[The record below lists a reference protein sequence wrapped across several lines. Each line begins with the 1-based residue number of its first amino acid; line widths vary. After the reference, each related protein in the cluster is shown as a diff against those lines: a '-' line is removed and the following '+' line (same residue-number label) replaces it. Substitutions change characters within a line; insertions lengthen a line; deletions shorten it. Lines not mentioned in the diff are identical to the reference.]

1 MRTRSSEPTKKKS
14 KWKWVIISAS
24 ILLAL
29 IITAAVVWGAG
40 VINEL
45 DSFQKKPEN
54 SIFKDIKPENT
65 VEVPKWEGKERVNI
79 LLLGGDARDAQE
91 GEIARSDSIMVASFD
106 PVTKKAHLFSVL
118 RDTYG
123 PIEGHGEGRINSA
136 ATIGGPTLAMKT
148 VGDLLGLEIQYYVY
162 TDFEG
167 FKALIDTIGGI
178 YFDVEKDMRY
188 TDNADKN
195 RYDIDLK
202 KGYQLLDGDKALQY
216 VRFRHD
222 ALSDYTRT
230 ERQRNFLKAV
240 AKELQSTWNLIR
252 MKEILE
258 SVSPYIETNLSVN
271 DMLKL
276 GQLGVE
282 SHVGGTAQ
290 IPPMELVSEEQR
302 GGASVIGIRDHDAL
316 LGFVQETL
324 SKDETVPVPSESPS
338 PDSTDASSNGGSSSS
353 YNSSSSSSQ
362 SSSSFNSS
370 SSSSR

>member
-1 MRTRSSEPTKKKS
+1 MRTRSEVPKKQKS
-14 KWKWVIISAS
+14 RWKW
-24 ILLAL
+24 L
-29 IITAAVVWGAG
+29 IITISVIVAVAIAGLVYWGVG
-40 VINEL
+40 VYSAL
-45 DSFQKKPEN
+45 DDFSKPSGE
-54 SIFKDIKPENT
+54 SIFPSVPPDKV

-79 LLLGGDARDAQE
+79 LLLGGDARDADE
-91 GEIARSDSIMVASFD
+91 NGVARSDSILVASFD
-106 PVTKKAHLFSVL
+106 PVAKKAHLFSVL
-118 RDTYG
+118 RDTYAA
-123 PIEGHGEGRINSA
+123 IDDHGKGRINSA
-136 ATIGGPTLAMKT
+136 ITMGGPNLAMKT

-167 FKALIDTIGGI
+167 FKSLIDTIGGI

-188 TDNADKN
+188 RDNADGN

-202 KGYQLLDGDKALQY
+202 KGYQLLDGEKALQY

-222 ALSDYTRT
+222 AMSDYTRT

-240 AKELQSTWNLIR
+240 ASELQSTWNLIR

-258 SVSPYIETNLSVN
+258 SVSPYIETNLSVS

-290 IPPMELVSEEQR
+290 IPPMDLVSEEHV
-302 GGASVIGIRDHDAL
+302 GGASVIGIRDTDAL
-316 LGFVQETL
+316 IGYVQEVLMSDDTIP
-324 SKDETVPVPSESPS
+324 TPSVSPNADGS
-338 PDSTDASSNGGSSSS
+338 ANDTDSERGGGTSGSSG
-353 YNSSSSSSQ
+353 
-362 SSSSFNSS
+362 S

>member
-1 MRTRSSEPTKKKS
+1 MRTRSEKPKKQKS
-14 KWKWVIISAS
+14 RWKW
-24 ILLAL
+24 L
-29 IITAAVVWGAG
+29 IITISVIVAVAIAGLIYWGVG
-40 VINEL
+40 VYSAL
-45 DSFQKKPEN
+45 DDFSKTPED
-54 SIFKDIKPENT
+54 SIFPSVPPEEA

-79 LLLGGDARDAQE
+79 LLLGGDARDADE
-91 GEIARSDSIMVASFD
+91 NGVARSDSILVASFD

-118 RDTYG
+118 RDTYAE
-123 PIEGHGEGRINSA
+123 IDDHGKGRINSA
-136 ATIGGPTLAMKT
+136 ITMGGPSLAMKT
-148 VGDLLGLEIQYYVY
+148 VSDLLGLEIQYYVY

-167 FKALIDTIGGI
+167 FKSLIDTIGGI

-188 TDNADKN
+188 RDNADGN

-202 KGYQLLDGDKALQY
+202 KGYQLLDGEKALQY

-222 ALSDYTRT
+222 AMSDYTRT

-240 AKELQSTWNLIR
+240 ASELQSTWNLIR

-258 SVSPYIETNLSVN
+258 SVSPYIETNLSVS

-290 IPPMELVSEEQR
+290 IPPMDLVAEEHA
-302 GGASVIGIRDHDAL
+302 GGASVIGIKDTDAL
-316 LGFVQETL
+316 IGYVQEVL
-324 SKDETVPVPSESPS
+324 MSDETIPTPSESPNA
-338 PDSTDASSNGGSSSS
+338 DGSTNGGSNSDNGGGTSGSSR
-353 YNSSSSSSQ
+353 
-362 SSSSFNSS
+362 S